1 MSNRQY
7 ICIIAL
13 TAYAILFHM
22 EKIRGLN
29 WAIANV
35 VKKLRESRR
44 LTQAQLAGFAG
55 LSEVYLSSLERG
67 IRGDSINA
75 LMLIARVLEVNFGEL
90 MGQVEA
96 ELARGAEKPKTVQ
109 GRSRPS
115 SKPKRR
121 TCPTNHPA

>member
-1 MSNRQY
+1 
-7 ICIIAL
+7 
-13 TAYAILFHM
+13 M

-29 WAIANV
+29 WAIAKV
-35 VKKLRESRR
+35 VKELRESRG

-90 MGQVEA
+90 MGQVETA
-96 ELARGAEKPKTVQ
+96 LAYSAEKPKPMQ
-109 GRSRPS
+109 NRQNQSA
-115 SKPKRR
+115 KPECGSHLPKQ
-121 TCPTNHPA
+121 PT